1 MIAAHDR
8 TGGSQRGRH
17 TSLAERLRQ
26 AGQRVT
32 PQRALILD
40 AFSPGAHLSAD
51 EVYTHLEGIAPEI
64 NRSTVYRTLELYRDI
79 GLISET
85 DLGGGM
91 RHYELLDAE
100 RHHHLICRHCQR
112 QIELEDEV
120 VAPLRDDIRQHYGFE
135 PVIDHLAVF
144 GVCAA
149 CRDENDALA
158 ST

>member
-1 MIAAHDR
+1 MIASRDL
-8 TGGSQRGRH
+8 TGRSQGGH
-17 TSLAERLRQ
+17 HADLAARLRQ
-26 AGQRVT
+26 AGQRMT

-40 AFSPGAHLSAD
+40 AFAPGAHLSAD

-64 NRSTVYRTLELYRDI
+64 NRSTVYRTLELFRDI

-100 RHHHLICRHCQR
+100 RHHHLICRECQR
-112 QIELEDEV
+112 QIELDDV
-120 VAPLRDDIRQHYGFE
+120 LVAPLRDAIQQRYGFA

-144 GVCAA
+144 GECAP
-149 CRDENDALA
+149 CRGEG
-158 ST
+158 